1 MQIRKSAEDYLEA
14 ILVLSKQGYF
24 KTNQILGTPQACARY
39 DFPAEAVN
47 PEYFI
52 DHGLILSPFGES
64 FLTMIHR
71 LRQGEERVSCIIKNR
86 NHDGIVHW
94 SHVQ

>member
-1 MQIRKSAEDYLEA
+1 MEHRRPAPA
-14 ILVLSKQGYF
+14 
-24 KTNQILGTPQACARY
+24 KTSLP
-39 DFPAEAVN
+39 EAVN

-52 DHGLILSPFGES
+52 DHGLILPPFGES

-94 SHVQ
+94 SQLTLVTLADEFGRARAGRRHH